1 MISYN
6 NVKII
11 STETKEGYWDENKKK
26 HIKYKTP
33 KITKKTLF
41 ENNVYDIG
49 ELYTA
54 IKFSLD
60 QEYNVSVSFDV
71 KLEF

>member
-1 MISYN
+1 M
-6 NVKII
+6 KI
-11 STETKEGYWDENKKK
+11 KKK